1 MNDIYSNRE
10 WIYKKRWIAPQI
22 RSAIK
27 TFPIVVIT
35 GARQVGKSTLLR
47 NEFSEFKYISLDD
60 FSAMQQAKTDPASL
74 WIGSDQ
80 VIIDEAQK
88 SPELFPAIK
97 LAVDCSE
104 RKKRFILSGS
114 SNMLL
119 MQRISETLAGRAVY
133 FEMLPMTHSEMTE
146 KTVSP
151 ENFFQLWAPDF
162 KMTEEPLQSIDPV
175 PLMLTGFMPQPIHLE
190 ERRDIL
196 LWWEG
201 YVKTYLE
208 RDVRELSQIESLIDF
223 KKVLDALAVR
233 TGNVINQTEVSRD
246 CSVSQS
252 TVHRYLKL
260 LEVSNIINR
269 VPSYYPSR
277 SKRITKSP
285 KLYFIDPGLSIY
297 LSGYFDEEDLR
308 QSREIGNYFET
319 MAYMHLKI
327 AAELMIPKAKV
338 FYWRTTTGKE
348 VDFVLEHGK
357 KLLAFEAKLTRNP
370 SFHDIKNLLTF
381 ADEYPNTMRG
391 VLLHAGN
398 SVKWLHSKILA
409 VPWWW
414 VCE

>member
-1 MNDIYSNRE
+1 M
-10 WIYKKRWIAPQI
+10 
-22 RSAIK
+22 
-27 TFPIVVIT
+27 
-35 GARQVGKSTLLR
+35 
-47 NEFSEFKYISLDD
+47 
-60 FSAMQQAKTDPASL
+60 
-74 WIGSDQ
+74 
-80 VIIDEAQK
+80 
-88 SPELFPAIK
+88 
-97 LAVDCSE
+97 
-104 RKKRFILSGS
+104 
-114 SNMLL
+114 
-119 MQRISETLAGRAVY
+119 
-133 FEMLPMTHSEMTE
+133 
-146 KTVSP
+146 
-151 ENFFQLWAPDF
+151 
-162 KMTEEPLQSIDPV
+162 
-175 PLMLTGFMPQPIHLE
+175 
-190 ERRDIL
+190 
-196 LWWEG
+196 
-201 YVKTYLE
+201 
-208 RDVRELSQIESLIDF
+208 
-223 KKVLDALAVR
+223 R

-246 CSVSQS
+246 CGVSQS